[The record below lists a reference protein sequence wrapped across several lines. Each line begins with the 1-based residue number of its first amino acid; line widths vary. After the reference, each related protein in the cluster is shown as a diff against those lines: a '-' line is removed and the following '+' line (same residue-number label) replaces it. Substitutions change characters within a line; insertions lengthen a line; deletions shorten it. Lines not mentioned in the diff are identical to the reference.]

1 MYVGRGGSPGVYVYV
16 YMYMLCSVTLYM
28 RCAVYG
34 NVRRKPR
41 NVHASCNCKRRPRP
55 PPAAERRKAA
65 RPGRPRSTA
74 QTYPYGNSN
83 GIISEW

>member
-16 YMYMLCSVTLYM
+16 YKYMLCSVTLYM

-41 NVHASCNCKRRPRP
+41 NVHASCNCKPAG
-55 PPAAERRKAA
+55 PAARAARKAA
-65 RPGRPRSTA
+65 RPGRPHRHTRTVIRTA
-74 QTYPYGNSN
+74 
-83 GIISEW
+83 

>member
-16 YMYMLCSVTLYM
+16 YVYMLCSVTLYM

-41 NVHASCNCKRRPRP
+41 NVHASCNCKRRPRGP
-55 PPAAERRKAA
+55 RRGRRRA
-65 RPGRPRSTA
+65 RGDRTDIPVR
-74 QTYPYGNSN
+74 
-83 GIISEW
+83 

>member
-41 NVHASCNCKRRPRP
+41 NVHASCNCNLSAG
-55 PPAAERRKAA
+55 PAARAA
-65 RPGRPRSTA
+65 EGGAPGETA

>member
-55 PPAAERRKAA
+55 PGRGTAEGGA
-65 RPGRPRSTA
+65 PGETA
-74 QTYPYGNSN
+74 LDRTDIPVR
-83 GIISEW
+83 

>member
-55 PPAAERRKAA
+55 PAAERPGRRRARGDRA
-65 RPGRPRSTA
+65 RPHRHTRTVIRTA
-74 QTYPYGNSN
+74 
-83 GIISEW
+83 

>member
-55 PPAAERRKAA
+55 PAAEPTAGRRRARGDRA
-65 RPGRPRSTA
+65 RPHRHTRTVIRTA
-74 QTYPYGNSN
+74 
-83 GIISEW
+83 